1 MKEMTHMQK
10 NLLITLSVLCA
21 IYILSSLS
29 DILNSNT
36 SSISSSNADIIVYKS
51 ETCGCCNDWI
61 DHLED
66 NNFIVETFNR
76 EDMNLVKLQLGGVP
90 SNLQSCHTAKI
101 GDYIVEGHVHAE
113 QITRML
119 KEKPDIKG
127 LSVPGMPMGSPGME
141 GYRNDAYD
149 VLAFNDDDSFT
160 VYASYNQ

>member
-29 DILNSNT
+29 GILNPNI
-36 SSISSSNADIIVYKS
+36 SSIRSSNADIIVYKS
-51 ETCGCCNDWI
+51 ESCGCCNDWI
-61 DHLED
+61 NHLED

-90 SNLQSCHTAKI
+90 NKLQSCHTAKI

>member
-29 DILNSNT
+29 GILNSNT

-90 SNLQSCHTAKI
+90 NKLQSCHTAKI

-113 QITRML
+113 QIARML
-119 KEKPDIKG
+119 KDKPDIKG

>member
-21 IYILSSLS
+21 IYILFSLS
-29 DILNSNT
+29 GILNPNT
-36 SSISSSNADIIVYKS
+36 SSIRSSNADIIVYKS

-76 EDMNLVKLQLGGVP
+76 EDMNLVKLQLGGIP

-101 GDYIVEGHVHAE
+101 GDYLVEGHVHAE

>member
-29 DILNSNT
+29 GILNFNT

-101 GDYIVEGHVHAE
+101 GDYIVEGHVHAD

>member
-1 MKEMTHMQK
+1 MKEMTRMQK

-29 DILNSNT
+29 GILNSNT

>member
-29 DILNSNT
+29 DILNSNK

-101 GDYIVEGHVHAE
+101 GDYIVEGHVHAD

>member
-101 GDYIVEGHVHAE
+101 GDYIVEGHVHAD

>member
-21 IYILSSLS
+21 IYIMSSLS
-29 DILNSNT
+29 GILNSNK
-36 SSISSSNADIIVYKS
+36 SPISSSNADIIVYKS

>member
-1 MKEMTHMQK
+1 MKEMTRMQK

>member
-141 GYRNDAYD
+141 GYRNDTYD

>member
-29 DILNSNT
+29 GILNSNT

-61 DHLED
+61 D
-66 NNFIVETFNR
+66 
-76 EDMNLVKLQLGGVP
+76 LVKLQLGGVP

>member
-21 IYILSSLS
+21 TYILFSLS
-29 DILNSNT
+29 GILNSNT

-101 GDYIVEGHVHAE
+101 GDYIVEGHVHAD

>member
-29 DILNSNT
+29 GILNSNK
-36 SSISSSNADIIVYKS
+36 SPISSSNADIIVYKS

>member
-21 IYILSSLS
+21 IYIISSLS

-101 GDYIVEGHVHAE
+101 GNYIVEGHVHAD

>member
-10 NLLITLSVLCA
+10 NVLITLSVLCA

>member
-10 NLLITLSVLCA
+10 NLLIALSVLCV

-29 DILNSNT
+29 GILNPT
-36 SSISSSNADIIVYKS
+36 TSSNASSNVDIIVYKS

-66 NNFIVETFNR
+66 NNFTVQAYNR
-76 EDMNLVKLQLGGVP
+76 DDMNLIKLQLGGVP
-90 SNLQSCHTAKI
+90 DKLQSCHTAKI

-113 QITRML
+113 QIARML
-119 KEKPDIKG
+119 KDKPDIKG

-141 GYRNDAYD
+141 GYRNDPYD
-149 VLAFNDDDSFT
+149 VLAFNDDGSFAI
-160 VYASYNQ
+160 YASYNQ

>member
-113 QITRML
+113 QITRIL

>member
-1 MKEMTHMQK
+1 MKEMTRMQK

-21 IYILSSLS
+21 IYILFSLS
-29 DILNSNT
+29 GILNSNT

>member
-29 DILNSNT
+29 GILNSNA

-101 GDYIVEGHVHAE
+101 GDYIVEGHVHAD

>member
-29 DILNSNT
+29 GILNPNT
-36 SSISSSNADIIVYKS
+36 SLIRSSNADIIVYKS

-61 DHLED
+61 DHLEN

>member
-21 IYILSSLS
+21 IYILFSLS
-29 DILNSNT
+29 GILNSNT

-101 GDYIVEGHVHAE
+101 GDYIVEGHVHAD

>member
-21 IYILSSLS
+21 IYILFSLS
-29 DILNSNT
+29 GILNSNT

>member
-21 IYILSSLS
+21 IYIISSLS

>member
-61 DHLED
+61 DHLEN

>member
-21 IYILSSLS
+21 IYILFSLS
-29 DILNSNT
+29 GILNPNT
-36 SSISSSNADIIVYKS
+36 SSIRSSNADIIVYKS

-101 GDYIVEGHVHAE
+101 GDYIVEGHVHAD

>member
-21 IYILSSLS
+21 IYIISSLS

-101 GDYIVEGHVHAE
+101 GDYIVEGHVHAD

>member
-21 IYILSSLS
+21 IYIFSSLS
-29 DILNSNT
+29 GILNSNT
-36 SSISSSNADIIVYKS
+36 SSIPYSNADIIVYKS

-101 GDYIVEGHVHAE
+101 GDYIVEGHVHAD

-141 GYRNDAYD
+141 GYRNDAYN